1 MCVCVF
7 WTEKGSIRL
16 VLNRK
21 SGLWLP
27 VSETKGT
34 KTKETSNSIKKILLP
49 FLAHSHAEVDCMVKW
64 TLMIKT
70 NYKLT
75 YLFSVSL
82 AWQICG
88 CGTCGHP
95 SFVSEKQEWRPA
107 LLTTSKS
114 WVPFSKFTK
123 QIMIKSQWTVLRPK
137 DKVYTL
143 LEAKSAHKQAYQ
155 PHISLS
161 LKSSLNS
168 TNRKTTYIQTWPF
181 DFNHQDFLVQT

>member
-1 MCVCVF
+1 
-7 WTEKGSIRL
+7 
-16 VLNRK
+16 
-21 SGLWLP
+21 
-27 VSETKGT
+27 
-34 KTKETSNSIKKILLP
+34 
-49 FLAHSHAEVDCMVKW
+49 
-64 TLMIKT
+64 MIKT

-75 YLFSVSL
+75 HLFSVSL

-88 CGTCGHP
+88 CGTCGRP
-95 SFVSEKQEWRPA
+95 SFVSDKQEWRPA

-168 TNRKTTYIQTWPF
+168 TNWKTTYIHWHDRLTSTIRISWYRHNQLF
-181 DFNHQDFLVQT
+181 KELVFSNQILSCR